1 MVVLLNIVFTHTYR
15 GPMTDNYWRHRQ
27 EGFYFFYLFK
37 LETVNNSAAK
47 KTHWK
52 KALNLRH
59 HSIRLNKKKSDSL
72 SVDIFV
78 EYSEFL

>member
-47 KTHWK
+47 KNP
-52 KALNLRH
+52 LEE
-59 HSIRLNKKKSDSL
+59 SP
-72 SVDIFV
+72 
-78 EYSEFL
+78 

>member
-27 EGFYFFYLFK
+27 EGFTFFLFK

-47 KTHWK
+47 KKPHWK

-72 SVDIFV
+72 SLDIFV
-78 EYSEFL
+78 EYSEFR

>member
-47 KTHWK
+47 KKNPTGRKPLIFGIIQFAYIK
-52 KALNLRH
+52 KNPIH
-59 HSIRLNKKKSDSL
+59 YH
-72 SVDIFV
+72 
-78 EYSEFL
+78 